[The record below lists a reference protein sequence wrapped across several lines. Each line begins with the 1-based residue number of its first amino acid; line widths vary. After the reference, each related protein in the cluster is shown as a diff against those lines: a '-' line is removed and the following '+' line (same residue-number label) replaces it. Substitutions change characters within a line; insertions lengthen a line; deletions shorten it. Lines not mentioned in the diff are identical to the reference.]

1 MSCLHHEIGLP
12 SLMLTFTYLFNYV
25 LKRYKI
31 FFRLFGESIT
41 FAYQALLVN
50 KLRTFLS
57 LLGVTIGIF
66 SIISVFTLV
75 DSLKAG
81 IEDSFE
87 ILNED
92 VLFIQQMQWGPEEGD
107 TEFKWWEFIRRKQPA
122 LKDASNLKKRL
133 TKADAVAFATG
144 TDGVA
149 EYKNNSYS
157 GAKLA
162 GVSFEYNEVIKLDIS
177 QGRYFTEVE
186 AVGGRNTVIIGNEIA
201 ETLFGNLNPI
211 GKSIKVKGQKVKVIG
226 VFSKEGTSII
236 GSSFDK
242 LVLMPVKFITRM
254 VDLRNTDCQILVK
267 AKPGFSNAEVMDEV
281 IGQFRAIRKLSINKK
296 NDFSVNEA
304 SMLSALV
311 DGVFVMINA
320 VGFIIGF
327 FAILV
332 GGFSIANIMF
342 VSVKERTNI
351 IGIQKALGAK
361 NSFIML
367 QFLAESVTLCVFGG
381 IIGLV
386 LMSILVLMVNLFS
399 NSFTLE
405 IFWTNL
411 LMGVLISAIIGL
423 VSGVLPAYVA
433 SRLNPVDAIRSK

>member
-1 MSCLHHEIGLP
+1 
-12 SLMLTFTYLFNYV
+12 V
-25 LKRYKI
+25 LKRYKV
-31 FFRLFGESIT
+31 FFRLFGESIA
-41 FAYQALLVN
+41 FAYQALVVN

-75 DSLKAG
+75 DSLKSG
-81 IEDSFE
+81 IEESFD
-87 ILNED
+87 ILNDD
-92 VLFIQQMQWGPEEGD
+92 VLFIQQMPWGPEEGD

-122 LKDASNLKKRL
+122 LKDASNLQKRL

-144 TDGVA
+144 TSGVA
-149 EYKNNSYS
+149 EYKNSSYGS
-157 GAKLA
+157 AEIA
-162 GVSFEYNEVIKLDIS
+162 GVSFEYNEVIKLDIA

-186 AVGGRNTVIIGNEIA
+186 SDGGRNTVIIGNEIA

-211 GKSIKVKGQKVKVIG
+211 GKSIKVKGHKVKVIG

-236 GSSFDK
+236 GSPFDK
-242 LVLMPVKFITRM
+242 LVLMPVKLITRM
-254 VDLRNTDCQILVK
+254 VDVRNTDCQILVK
-267 AKPGFSNAEVMDEV
+267 SKPGVSNAELKDEI
-281 IGQFRAIRKLSINKK
+281 IGQFRAIRKLSIKKK

-311 DGVFVMINA
+311 DGVFAMINA

-367 QFLAESVTLCVFGG
+367 QFLAESIVLCVFGG
-381 IIGLV
+381 IVGLI
-386 LMSILVLMVNLFS
+386 LMSILVLIVNMWS
-399 NSFTLE
+399 DSFTLV
-405 IFWTNL
+405 IFWSNL
-411 LMGVLISAIIGL
+411 VIGVVISAVIGL
-423 VSGVLPAYVA
+423 VSGILPAYTA

>member
-1 MSCLHHEIGLP
+1 M
-12 SLMLTFTYLFNYV
+12 
-25 LKRYKI
+25 
-31 FFRLFGESIT
+31 
-41 FAYQALLVN
+41 VN

-75 DSLKAG
+75 DSLKSG
-81 IEDSFE
+81 IEESFD
-87 ILNED
+87 ILNDD
-92 VLFIQQMQWGPEEGD
+92 VLFIQQMPWGPEEGD

-122 LKDASNLKKRL
+122 LKDASNLQKRL

-144 TDGVA
+144 TSGVA
-149 EYKNNSYS
+149 EYKNSSYGS
-157 GAKLA
+157 AEIA
-162 GVSFEYNEVIKLDIS
+162 GVSFEYNEVIKLDIA

-186 AVGGRNTVIIGNEIA
+186 SDGGRNTVIIGNEIA

-211 GKSIKVKGQKVKVIG
+211 GKSIKVKGHKVKVIG

-236 GSSFDK
+236 GSPFDK
-242 LVLMPVKFITRM
+242 LVLMPVKLITRM
-254 VDLRNTDCQILVK
+254 VDVRNTDCQILVK
-267 AKPGFSNAEVMDEV
+267 SKPGVSNAELKDEI
-281 IGQFRAIRKLSINKK
+281 IGQFRAIRKLSIKKK

-311 DGVFVMINA
+311 DGVFAMINA

-367 QFLAESVTLCVFGG
+367 QFLAESIVLCVFGG
-381 IIGLV
+381 IVGLI
-386 LMSILVLMVNLFS
+386 LMSILVLIVNMWS
-399 NSFTLE
+399 DSFTLV
-405 IFWTNL
+405 IFWSNL
-411 LMGVLISAIIGL
+411 VIGVVISAVIGL
-423 VSGVLPAYVA
+423 VSGILPAYTA

>member
-1 MSCLHHEIGLP
+1 M
-12 SLMLTFTYLFNYV
+12 
-25 LKRYKI
+25 LKRYKVL
-31 FFRLFGESIT
+31 FRLFGESIA
-41 FAYQALLVN
+41 FAYQALGVN
-50 KLRTFLS
+50 KLRTLLS

-75 DSLKAG
+75 DSLKSG
-81 IEDSFE
+81 IEESFD
-87 ILNED
+87 ILNDD
-92 VLFIQQMQWGPEEGD
+92 VLFIQQMPWGPEEGD

-122 LKDASNLKKRL
+122 LKDASNLQKRL

-144 TDGVA
+144 TSGVA
-149 EYKNNSYS
+149 EYKNSSYGS
-157 GAKLA
+157 AEIA
-162 GVSFEYNEVIKLDIS
+162 GVSFEYNEVIKLDIA

-186 AVGGRNTVIIGNEIA
+186 SDGGRNTVIIGNEIA

-211 GKSIKVKGQKVKVIG
+211 GKSIKVKGHKVKVIG

-236 GSSFDK
+236 GSPFDK
-242 LVLMPVKFITRM
+242 LVLMPVKLITRM
-254 VDLRNTDCQILVK
+254 VDVRNTDCQILVK
-267 AKPGFSNAEVMDEV
+267 SNPGVSNAELKDEI
-281 IGQFRAIRKLSINKK
+281 IGQFRAIRKLSIKKK

-311 DGVFVMINA
+311 DGVFAMINA
-320 VGFIIGF
+320 VGFVIGF

-367 QFLAESVTLCVFGG
+367 QFLAESIFLCVFGG
-381 IIGLV
+381 IIGLI
-386 LMSILVLMVNLFS
+386 LMSILVLIVNMWS
-399 NSFTLE
+399 DSFTLV
-405 IFWTNL
+405 IFWSNL
-411 LMGVLISAIIGL
+411 VIGVVISAVIGL
-423 VSGVLPAYVA
+423 VSGILPAYTA

>member
-1 MSCLHHEIGLP
+1 M
-12 SLMLTFTYLFNYV
+12 
-25 LKRYKI
+25 LKRYKV
-31 FFRLFGESIT
+31 FFRLFGESIA
-41 FAYQALLVN
+41 FAYQALVVN

-75 DSLKAG
+75 DSLKSG
-81 IEDSFE
+81 IEESFD
-87 ILNED
+87 ILNDD
-92 VLFIQQMQWGPEEGD
+92 VLFIQQMPWGPEEGD

-122 LKDASNLKKRL
+122 LKDASNLQKRL

-144 TDGVA
+144 TSGVA
-149 EYKNNSYS
+149 EYKNSSYGS
-157 GAKLA
+157 AEIA
-162 GVSFEYNEVIKLDIS
+162 GVSFEYNEVIKLDIA

-186 AVGGRNTVIIGNEIA
+186 SDGGRNTVIIGNEIA

-211 GKSIKVKGQKVKVIG
+211 GKSIKVKGHKVKVIG

-236 GSSFDK
+236 GSPFDK
-242 LVLMPVKFITRM
+242 LVLMPVKLIARM
-254 VDLRNTDCQILVK
+254 VDVRNTDCQILVK
-267 AKPGFSNAEVMDEV
+267 SKPGVSNAELKDEI
-281 IGQFRAIRKLSINKK
+281 IGQFRAIRKLSIKKK

-311 DGVFVMINA
+311 DGVFAMINA

-367 QFLAESVTLCVFGG
+367 QFLAESIVLCVFGG
-381 IIGLV
+381 IIGLI
-386 LMSILVLMVNLFS
+386 LMSILVLIVNMWS
-399 NSFTLE
+399 DSFTLV
-405 IFWTNL
+405 IFWSNL
-411 LMGVLISAIIGL
+411 IIGVVISAVIGL
-423 VSGVLPAYVA
+423 VSGILPAYTA

>member
-1 MSCLHHEIGLP
+1 
-12 SLMLTFTYLFNYV
+12 V
-25 LKRYKI
+25 LKRYKV
-31 FFRLFGESIT
+31 FFRLFGESIA
-41 FAYQALLVN
+41 FAYQALVVN

-75 DSLKAG
+75 DSLKSG
-81 IEDSFE
+81 IEESFD
-87 ILNED
+87 ILNDD
-92 VLFIQQMQWGPEEGD
+92 VLFIQQMPWGPEEGD

-122 LKDASNLKKRL
+122 LKDASNLQKRL

-144 TDGVA
+144 TSGVA
-149 EYKNNSYS
+149 EYKNSSYGS
-157 GAKLA
+157 AEIA
-162 GVSFEYNEVIKLDIS
+162 GVSFEYNEVIKLNIA

-186 AVGGRNTVIIGNEIA
+186 SDGGRNTVIIGNEIA

-211 GKSIKVKGQKVKVIG
+211 GKSIKVKGHKVKVIG

-236 GSSFDK
+236 GSPFDK
-242 LVLMPVKFITRM
+242 LVLMPVKLITRM
-254 VDLRNTDCQILVK
+254 VDVRNTDCQILVK
-267 AKPGFSNAEVMDEV
+267 SKPGVSNAELKDEI
-281 IGQFRAIRKLSINKK
+281 IGQFRAIRKLSIKKK

-311 DGVFVMINA
+311 DGVFAMINA

-367 QFLAESVTLCVFGG
+367 QFLAESIVLCVFGG
-381 IIGLV
+381 IIGLI
-386 LMSILVLMVNLFS
+386 LMSILVLIVNMWS
-399 NSFTLE
+399 DSFTLV
-405 IFWTNL
+405 IFWSNL
-411 LMGVLISAIIGL
+411 VIGVVISAVIGL
-423 VSGVLPAYVA
+423 VSGILPAYTA

>member
-1 MSCLHHEIGLP
+1 M
-12 SLMLTFTYLFNYV
+12 
-25 LKRYKI
+25 LKRYKV
-31 FFRLFGESIT
+31 FFRLFGESIA
-41 FAYQALLVN
+41 FAYQALVVN

-75 DSLKAG
+75 DSLKSG
-81 IEDSFE
+81 IEESFD
-87 ILNED
+87 ILNDD
-92 VLFIQQMQWGPEEGD
+92 VLFIQQMPWGPEEGD

-122 LKDASNLKKRL
+122 LKDASNLQKRL

-144 TDGVA
+144 TSGVA
-149 EYKNNSYS
+149 EYKNSSYGS
-157 GAKLA
+157 AEIA
-162 GVSFEYNEVIKLDIS
+162 GVSFEYNEVIKLNIA

-186 AVGGRNTVIIGNEIA
+186 SDGGRNTVIIGNEIA

-211 GKSIKVKGQKVKVIG
+211 GKSIKVKGHKVKVIG

-236 GSSFDK
+236 GSPFDK
-242 LVLMPVKFITRM
+242 LVLMPVKLITRM
-254 VDLRNTDCQILVK
+254 VDVRNTDCQILVK
-267 AKPGFSNAEVMDEV
+267 SKPGVSNAELKDEI
-281 IGQFRAIRKLSINKK
+281 IGQFRAIRKLSIKKK

-311 DGVFVMINA
+311 DGVFAMINA

-367 QFLAESVTLCVFGG
+367 QFLAESIVLCVFGG
-381 IIGLV
+381 IVGLI
-386 LMSILVLMVNLFS
+386 LMSILVLIVNMWS
-399 NSFTLE
+399 DSFTLV
-405 IFWTNL
+405 IFWSNL
-411 LMGVLISAIIGL
+411 VIGVVISAVIGL
-423 VSGVLPAYVA
+423 VSGILPAYTA

>member
-1 MSCLHHEIGLP
+1 M
-12 SLMLTFTYLFNYV
+12 

-31 FFRLFGESIT
+31 FFRLFGESIA
-41 FAYQALLVN
+41 FAYQALGVN
-50 KLRTFLS
+50 KLRTLLS

-75 DSLKAG
+75 DSLKSG
-81 IEDSFE
+81 IEESFD
-87 ILNED
+87 ILNDD
-92 VLFIQQMQWGPEEGD
+92 VLFIQQMPWGPEEGD

-122 LKDASNLKKRL
+122 LKDASNLQKRL
-133 TKADAVAFATG
+133 TKAEAVAFATG
-144 TDGVA
+144 TSGVA
-149 EYKNNSYS
+149 EYKNSSYGS
-157 GAKLA
+157 AEIA
-162 GVSFEYNEVIKLDIS
+162 GVSFEYNEVIKLDIA

-186 AVGGRNTVIIGNEIA
+186 SDGGRNTVIIGNEIA

-211 GKSIKVKGQKVKVIG
+211 GKSIKVKGHKVKVIG

-236 GSSFDK
+236 GSPFDK
-242 LVLMPVKFITRM
+242 LVLMPVKLITRM
-254 VDLRNTDCQILVK
+254 VDVRNTDCQILVK
-267 AKPGFSNAEVMDEV
+267 SNPGVSNAELKDEI
-281 IGQFRAIRKLSINKK
+281 IGQFRAIRKLSIKKK

-311 DGVFVMINA
+311 DGVFAMINA
-320 VGFIIGF
+320 VGFVIGF

-367 QFLAESVTLCVFGG
+367 QFLAESIFLCVFGG
-381 IIGLV
+381 IIGLI
-386 LMSILVLMVNLFS
+386 LMSILVLIVNMWS
-399 NSFTLE
+399 DSFTLV
-405 IFWTNL
+405 IFWSNL
-411 LMGVLISAIIGL
+411 VIGVVISAVIGL
-423 VSGVLPAYVA
+423 VSGILPAYTA

>member
-1 MSCLHHEIGLP
+1 M
-12 SLMLTFTYLFNYV
+12 
-25 LKRYKI
+25 LKRYKVL
-31 FFRLFGESIT
+31 FRLFGESIA
-41 FAYQALLVN
+41 FAYQALGVN
-50 KLRTFLS
+50 KLRTLLS

-75 DSLKAG
+75 DSLKSG
-81 IEDSFE
+81 IEESFD
-87 ILNED
+87 ILNDD
-92 VLFIQQMQWGPEEGD
+92 VLFIQQMPWGPEEGD

-122 LKDASNLKKRL
+122 LKDASNLQKRL
-133 TKADAVAFATG
+133 TKAEAVAFATG
-144 TDGVA
+144 TSGVA
-149 EYKNNSYS
+149 EYKNSSYGS
-157 GAKLA
+157 AEIA
-162 GVSFEYNEVIKLDIS
+162 GVSFEYNEVIKLDIA

-186 AVGGRNTVIIGNEIA
+186 SDGGRNTVIIGNEIA

-211 GKSIKVKGQKVKVIG
+211 GKSIKVKGHKVKVIG

-236 GSSFDK
+236 GSPFDK
-242 LVLMPVKFITRM
+242 LVLMPVKLITRM
-254 VDLRNTDCQILVK
+254 VDVRNTDCQILVK
-267 AKPGFSNAEVMDEV
+267 SNPGVSNAELKDEI
-281 IGQFRAIRKLSINKK
+281 IGQFRAIRKLSIKKK

-311 DGVFVMINA
+311 DGVFAMINA
-320 VGFIIGF
+320 VGFVIGF

-367 QFLAESVTLCVFGG
+367 QFLAESIFLCVFGG
-381 IIGLV
+381 IIGLI
-386 LMSILVLMVNLFS
+386 LMSILVLIVNMWS
-399 NSFTLE
+399 DSFTLV
-405 IFWTNL
+405 IFWSNL
-411 LMGVLISAIIGL
+411 VIGVVISAVIGL
-423 VSGVLPAYVA
+423 VSGILPAYTA

>member
-1 MSCLHHEIGLP
+1 M
-12 SLMLTFTYLFNYV
+12 
-25 LKRYKI
+25 LKRYKV
-31 FFRLFGESIT
+31 FFRLFGESIA
-41 FAYQALLVN
+41 FAYQALVVN

-75 DSLKAG
+75 DSLKSG
-81 IEDSFE
+81 IEESFD
-87 ILNED
+87 ILNDD
-92 VLFIQQMQWGPEEGD
+92 VLFIQQMPWGPEEGD

-122 LKDASNLKKRL
+122 LKDASNLQKRL

-144 TDGVA
+144 TSGVA
-149 EYKNNSYS
+149 EYKNSSYGS
-157 GAKLA
+157 AEIA
-162 GVSFEYNEVIKLDIS
+162 GVSFEYNEVIKLDIA

-186 AVGGRNTVIIGNEIA
+186 SDGGRNTVIIGNEIA

-211 GKSIKVKGQKVKVIG
+211 GKSIKVKGHKVKVIG

-236 GSSFDK
+236 GSPFDK
-242 LVLMPVKFITRM
+242 LVLMPVKLITRM
-254 VDLRNTDCQILVK
+254 VDVRNTDCQILVK
-267 AKPGFSNAEVMDEV
+267 YKPGVSNAELKDEI
-281 IGQFRAIRKLSINKK
+281 IGQFRAIRKLSIKKK

-311 DGVFVMINA
+311 DGVFAMINA

-367 QFLAESVTLCVFGG
+367 QFLAESIVLCVFGG
-381 IIGLV
+381 IIGLI
-386 LMSILVLMVNLFS
+386 LMSILVLIVNMWS
-399 NSFTLE
+399 DSFTLV
-405 IFWTNL
+405 IFWSNL
-411 LMGVLISAIIGL
+411 VIGVVISAVIGL
-423 VSGVLPAYVA
+423 VSGILPAYTA